1 MVKIVER
8 VVYVASDGRE
18 FDTMEAATE
27 WEKQENALL
36 ELSDMFYQHGFHHDG
51 SHYGI
56 AKVIWKN
63 KDTITALLSGT
74 SDLLDTK
81 GEAEKIF
88 LVWEKYTPNG
98 RKQVAGFCRSED
110 TAYKMCD
117 ELKLKQ
123 GVYITKYEYWVEE
136 LEELS

>member
-27 WEKQENALL
+27 WERREDIMLQLRNIFDAYAY
-36 ELSDMFYQHGFHHDG
+36 SDAHCDE
-51 SHYGI
+51 I
-56 AKVIWKN
+56 ASIIWTN

-81 GEAEKIF
+81 GEAEKVF

-110 TAYKMCD
+110 VAYKMCD
-117 ELKLKQ
+117 ELKSKQ